1 MSGES
6 FADRSDRI
14 ERARAALKDEARTEP
29 VARQHKRGKQTARE
43 RLACLFDEDRFE
55 EFGGLVHEQHGSRE
69 DYPADGVICGV
80 GRIDGRWVG
89 VWAQDFTVMGGSVG
103 PLGSSKMQRVIDQC
117 MTQGLPL
124 VMLIDSGGH
133 RVQGGQDSWHF
144 ARTGRFFHDLVRLSG
159 WVPMVAAVMG
169 DGFAAGTNFAGVA
182 DFVIMVRGTATMGLS
197 GPLLV
202 KAATGEE
209 ITKEELG
216 GADVQVDQ
224 NGLAHMGVDS
234 EAEALDAVKRYL
246 SYLPSSAQAPATIGP
261 RDDPADRP
269 CEAAASLVPV
279 DSRKPY
285 DVRKVIREVADQASV
300 FEVQPTWGASAV
312 TAFARMGGR
321 AVGFVANQPMR
332 LGGMLTAPACEKI
345 AHFVAVCDAFGL
357 PLIYLIDV
365 PGFSIGTSAEKSM
378 LGRRSARMV
387 YEIGHATVPRISV
400 VLRKGYGMGYVA
412 MCGGRGFDV
421 DAALAWPTAEICPMS
436 IEGSVD
442 VVYRKDY
449 EQAPDP
455 AARRQ
460 ELINEMR
467 AMIDPLRA
475 AGGFGIDDLIEPADT
490 RRRLNDILSRA
501 GTRRAVPMPP
511 KVRSI
516 SPI

>member
-1 MSGES
+1 
-6 FADRSDRI
+6 
-14 ERARAALKDEARTEP
+14 
-29 VARQHKRGKQTARE
+29 
-43 RLACLFDEDRFE
+43 
-55 EFGGLVHEQHGSRE
+55 
-69 DYPADGVICGV
+69 
-80 GRIDGRWVG
+80 
-89 VWAQDFTVMGGSVG
+89 
-103 PLGSSKMQRVIDQC
+103 
-117 MTQGLPL
+117 
-124 VMLIDSGGH
+124 
-133 RVQGGQDSWHF
+133 
-144 ARTGRFFHDLVRLSG
+144 
-159 WVPMVAAVMG
+159 
-169 DGFAAGTNFAGVA
+169 
-182 DFVIMVRGTATMGLS
+182 
-197 GPLLV
+197 
-202 KAATGEE
+202 
-209 ITKEELG
+209 
-216 GADVQVDQ
+216 
-224 NGLAHMGVDS
+224 
-234 EAEALDAVKRYL
+234 
-246 SYLPSSAQAPATIGP
+246 
-261 RDDPADRP
+261 
-269 CEAAASLVPV
+269 
-279 DSRKPY
+279 
-285 DVRKVIREVADQASV
+285 V

-460 ELINEMR
+460 ELIDDMR